1 MASQVVKLQGF
12 DVVLAIRLLRPAQT
26 LAALAEELGVVASQ
40 VHASLKRLSIA
51 GLVRPGTRNTNRLAL
66 REFIEHGVR
75 YAFPVQVGK
84 QARGVPTAH
93 SAPLLAS
100 QIDGVDSFVWPAP
113 EGVAR
118 INGLSV
124 APLYANAPMLHESS
138 PETYEAVALV
148 DVFRV
153 GRARE
158 RGIASLAL
166 EGLLYAAPSVG

>member
-1 MASQVVKLQGF
+1 MPQATKLQGF
-12 DVVLAIRLLRPAQT
+12 DVVLAIRMLRPVQT

-40 VHASLKRLSIA
+40 VHASIKRLSIA
-51 GLVRPGTRNTNRLAL
+51 GLVRPETRNTNRIAL

-75 YAFPVQVGK
+75 YAFPAQVGGR
-84 QARGVPTAH
+84 ARGVPTAH

-100 QIDGVDSFVWPAP
+100 QIDAVDSFVWPASKIAA
-113 EGVAR
+113 GV
-118 INGLSV
+118 NGLTV
-124 APLYANAPMLHESS
+124 LPLYANAPMLAESS
-138 PETYEAVALV
+138 PETYRAVALV

-166 EGLLYAAPSVG
+166 EELIYAAPAVA